1 MCVSPQSAEFD
12 QSMQKLID
20 YGLQIAHG
28 DTDPRTFLEY
38 AEALWDIRDLQA
50 TVTALDRA
58 IEGQSVLSRPELS
71 RAYASR
77 SICHLQ
83 MGNLA
88 EAEADATASLEALR
102 RAHPLGLRALISLY
116 QGKTEDA
123 LRDAREAFRLD
134 PDDWEI
140 RAWRG
145 TIALD
150 TGSFAE
156 ALDDFNWVIGS
167 GECVRYASEVYLQ
180 RARAELALGDAEAA
194 ESDCSQAIDLDYHEQ
209 AHWPFIVTSRV
220 KQAQNAYLVR
230 AQARLALGSIP
241 RALGD
246 CCFAATIAPADPA
259 VYELRASV
267 YHAIGNVREAVAD
280 MVRADLLR
288 GSWAG
293 GQANTPGGYQL
304 LAPMGTTAEAVA
316 A

>member
-1 MCVSPQSAEFD
+1 
-12 QSMQKLID
+12 MQKLID
-20 YGLQIAHG
+20 YGLQIARG
-28 DTDPRTFLEY
+28 DTDPHTYLEY
-38 AEALWDIRDLQA
+38 AEALWDVRDLQA

-58 IEGQSVLSRPELS
+58 IEGQSVLTRPELS

-77 SICHLQ
+77 SICYLQ

-88 EAEADATASLEALR
+88 EAEADATASLDAQL
-102 RAHPLGLRALISLY
+102 RAHPLGLRALIALY

-123 LRDAREAFRLD
+123 LRDAQESFRLD
-134 PDDWEI
+134 PDDWEV

-145 TIALD
+145 TIALE

-156 ALDDFNWVIGS
+156 ALEDFDWVIGS

-180 RARAELALGDAEAA
+180 RARARLALGDAEAA
-194 ESDCSQAIDLDYHEQ
+194 ESDCGEAIDLDYHEQ
-209 AHWPFIVTSRV
+209 AHWPFIVKSRV

-230 AQARLALGSIP
+230 ARARLAQGLIP

-246 CCFAATIAPADPA
+246 CCFAATIAPDDPA

-267 YHAIGNVREAVAD
+267 YHAVGNIREAVAD
-280 MVRADLLR
+280 MVRADVLR
-288 GSWAG
+288 GSVVAD
-293 GQANTPGGYQL
+293 QPAAPSEYHVVAHTPKE
-304 LAPMGTTAEAVA
+304 AEAVA